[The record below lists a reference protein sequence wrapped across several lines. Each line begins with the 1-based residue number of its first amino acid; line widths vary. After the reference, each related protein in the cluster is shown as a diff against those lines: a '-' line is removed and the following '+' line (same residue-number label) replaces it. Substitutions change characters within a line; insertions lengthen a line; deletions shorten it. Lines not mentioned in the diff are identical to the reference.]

1 MENLINDSSF
11 EVYHNSEGLRMLNPR
26 ILTTYPSE
34 KSSFQVDLGFEGHSN
49 FINEETEAEK
59 KARLEAEAKANKTNF
74 DPEKVAGA
82 ITSGATAITSV
93 ATTIQAFKGD
103 GTKAPSPR
111 KALKEVCGR
120 RPLTKKNRKGTYDK
134 CVADYNLGKN
144 APVSNI
150 PPTPNTTDDD
160 KPNEGL
166 SKTKKTIIG
175 LVVVAVIVGAYIG
188 YKKGLFSK
196 KKV

>member
-1 MENLINDSSF
+1 MENLISDSSF
-11 EVYHNSEGLRMLNPR
+11 EIYHNSEGYRMLNPR

-49 FINEETEAEK
+49 FEETEAEK
-59 KARLEAEAKANKTNF
+59 KARLEAEANKPKF

-82 ITSGATAITSV
+82 ITSTAGAISSV
-93 ATTIQAFKGD
+93 GTTIQAFKGD
-103 GTKAPSPR
+103 GTKPPSPK

-120 RPLTKKNRKGTYDK
+120 RPILKKKREGTYDK
-134 CVADYNLGKN
+134 CVADYNLSKN

-150 PPTPNTTDDD
+150 PPKTNTTDDD